1 MMRLIKVSKVTPL
14 DGFKLDLAFTDGT
27 RGVADLSGDLEGP
40 LGALRD
46 PELWNR
52 AHVERGVV
60 TWNDELDLAPE
71 FLHARAHGLEAPKTG
86 EDVAA
91 NQMTVTMRE
100 LRAFAGKSQVE
111 VAEAMGVAQAEV
123 SRLEGRADTKLSTIE
138 RYVKALGGEVE
149 VVARF
154 GDRSLRLNIG

>member
-1 MMRLIKVSKVTPL
+1 MRLIKVSKVAVL
-14 DGFKLDLAFTDGT
+14 NDFKLDLAFTDGT
-27 RGVADLSGDLEGP
+27 HGIADLSGDLDGP
-40 LGALRD
+40 LAPLR
-46 PELWNR
+46 ETALWNQ
-52 AHVERGVV
+52 AHVQHGVV
-60 TWNDELDLAPE
+60 VWNDDLDLAPE
-71 FLHARAHGLEAPKTG
+71 FLYARAHGLTAPKTG
-86 EDVAA
+86 EDVAT
-91 NQMTVTMRE
+91 NQMNVTMRE

-154 GDRSLRLNIG
+154 GDRTLRLNIG

>member
-1 MMRLIKVSKVTPL
+1 MRLIKVTRVEAL
-14 DGFKLDLAFTDGT
+14 DGFKLDLTFNDGT
-27 RGVADLSGDLEGP
+27 SGIADLAGDLTGP

-46 PELWNR
+46 RDLWGKVHLR
-52 AHVERGVV
+52 RGVV
-60 TWNDELDLAPE
+60 TWNDDLDLAPE
-71 FLHARAHGLEAPKTG
+71 FLYARTHQLDAPKTG
-86 EDVAA
+86 EDVAT
-91 NQMTVTMRE
+91 NQMAVTMRE
-100 LRAFAGKSQVE
+100 LRVFAGRSQVE

-154 GDRSLRLNIG
+154 GDRSLRLHIG

>member
-1 MMRLIKVSKVTPL
+1 MVIP
-14 DGFKLDLAFTDGT
+14 DGSVYAGSDGT
-27 RGVADLSGDLEGP
+27 RGVADISRDLEGA
-40 LGALRD
+40 LGALAD
-46 PELWNR
+46 PELWKL

-71 FLHARAHGLEAPKTG
+71 LLYARVHELDPPQTG
-86 EDVAA
+86 EDVTAYPLV
-91 NQMTVTMRE
+91 VTMRE
-100 LRAFAGKSQVE
+100 LRAFAGRSQVE

-123 SRLEGRADTKLSTIE
+123 SRLEGRADTKLSTIV

-154 GDRSLRLNIG
+154 GDRSLRLHIG